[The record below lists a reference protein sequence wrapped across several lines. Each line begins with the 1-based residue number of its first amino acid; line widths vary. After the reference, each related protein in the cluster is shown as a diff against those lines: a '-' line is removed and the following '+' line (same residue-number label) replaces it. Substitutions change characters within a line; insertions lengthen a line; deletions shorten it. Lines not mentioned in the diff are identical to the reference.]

1 MNKKRNV
8 DSGRK
13 SARPDYIQ
21 KTISQKS
28 SGKRSGKVFFP
39 NILNFLYSTMQCSDL
54 TELSC
59 PEFICKRR
67 ISRDRTL
74 LASDAIPLWM
84 LSHPFQRPRVLKRT
98 EVFTALHLGKGHRV

>member
-1 MNKKRNV
+1 MNKKKRNV

-39 NILNFLYSTMQCSDL
+39 
-54 TELSC
+54 
-59 PEFICKRR
+59 K
-67 ISRDRTL
+67 TL
-74 LASDAIPLWM
+74 IKTGGL
-84 LSHPFQRPRVLKRT
+84 
-98 EVFTALHLGKGHRV
+98 